1 MGLRWFYDQHTAQL
15 TVRWHDEVKDTLASW
30 DPVQD
35 QNHDVSGIWINF
47 RQDQDDLDND
57 DVCVDQDRNPH
68 CRIDSRH
75 YWDLSYTYNRP
86 DVFGLGYVSAN
97 VAMRNIFNTMPDAM
111 PSGVGYDV
119 YLDNIM
125 GRQAFFR
132 LTVGF

>member
-1 MGLRWFYDQHTAQL
+1 MA
-15 TVRWHDEVKDTLASW
+15 
-30 DPVQD
+30 
-35 QNHDVSGIWINF
+35 GIWINF
-47 RQDQDDLDND
+47 RQDQEDLTND

-75 YWDLSYTYNRP
+75 YWDLSYTYNQP
-86 DVFGLGYVSAN
+86 DVFGLGYVQAN